1 MLHFFGTLCN
11 YCYCVQFSASYQRHG
26 EVDIFSSLELM
37 VCRGDGCW
45 IICSSL
51 IYSTIFMAC
60 LTVYQA
66 LFLGLRL
73 IGRSWPRQHLV
84 EKTPKERTAT
94 WASPGA
100 FRERGAVHVA
110 FTRGGRALTVTS
122 SGVRKSPGAVI
133 RPAFQQEVHSP
144 TPALVPS
151 RELEQSSHPEALKH
165 DTSPAPALVSPEA
178 QEQTLL
184 PAFPVEESPPA
195 PALVSSG
202 EVELSLHTKPQKGE
216 PSPAPLPAPAG
227 DSELLLCPAAPKD
240 ERPAAPALVTAANLE
255 FSTCLPPLQGWP
267 ARDCPSGLLPLP
279 QF

>member
-1 MLHFFGTLCN
+1 MPVCVPTILATQAQTVLCPFTSPFNMLHFFGTLCN

-94 WASPGA
+94 WASSGA
-100 FRERGAVHVA
+100 FRELGAVHVA
-110 FTRGGRALTVTS
+110 FTRGGSALTVTS
-122 SGVRKSPGAVI
+122 SGVRKSPGAV
-133 RPAFQQEVHSP
+133 
-144 TPALVPS
+144 
-151 RELEQSSHPEALKH
+151 
-165 DTSPAPALVSPEA
+165 VSPSIPGGS
-178 QEQTLL
+178 TLTY
-184 PAFPVEESPPA
+184 A
-195 PALVSSG
+195 SSG
-202 EVELSLHTKPQKGE
+202 AVKGTGAIVA
-216 PSPAPLPAPAG
+216 PRSPKG
-227 DSELLLCPAAPKD
+227 
-240 ERPAAPALVTAANLE
+240 
-255 FSTCLPPLQGWP
+255 
-267 ARDCPSGLLPLP
+267 
-279 QF
+279 